1 MRQPL
6 ILAAV
11 AAVAASFA
19 CSSAALA
26 AAVHEQHQG
35 VPSIDRSTSGVIT
48 TMNADRHTITLGDGV
63 TYAVPSYVDFGNLKA
78 GEHVSV
84 LYTYYLDK
92 NYMTV
97 KDVRAE

>member
-1 MRQPL
+1 MRTTL
-6 ILAAV
+6 IL

-26 AAVHEQHQG
+26 SAVHEQHQG
-35 VPSIDRSTSGVIT
+35 VPSIDRSIGGVIS
-48 TMNADRHTITLGDGV
+48 TMDADQHTITLSDGV
-63 TYAVPSYVDFGNLKA
+63 TYAVPSYVDFGNLKP

-84 LYTYYLDK
+84 LCTYYLDK
-92 NYMTV
+92 NYMEV